1 MKSVFS
7 HLRLVGWDEKIN
19 FNVGV
24 YPCSFSLSCQ
34 MVSGPF
40 WLKIFP
46 PAVQILVVATRAWEH
61 GSMGSTSSTRR
72 SPWMG
77 RQRSWRSRSMDW
89 RKIRRWRRG
98 VWSSQSIWSSAPQV
112 PHHGRHYWWQRLV
125 IHHDGGQERR
135 SSSLSL
141 PSLSRLWNHG
151 ELSIQHQRAH
161 RARSSDAPQFGVPS
175 FALCELYTLD
185 GIKAVLA
192 VSIDSTT
199 GSICGGWDP
208 PTARA
213 LAHPALQPF
222 SWPMLGR
229 LVLPTQIWRSTTAM
243 KSSSTGCSEDTGP
256 TLISQCSSSSW
267 TRSWFVTFTEANPAS
282 QQWWRS
288 SLDGE
293 WRSCHSNVEVAPM
306 QWVRKARS

>member
-1 MKSVFS
+1 MINMHFLYHLFCNHNTFS

-89 RKIRRWRRG
+89 RKIRRWRTG

-141 PSLSRLWNHG
+141 PSLARLWNHG

-161 RARSSDAPQFGVPS
+161 RARSSDAPQFRVPS
-175 FALCELYTLD
+175 FALCELYFGRDQGCLGGVDRFHHWFNLWWMGSTHCK
-185 GIKAVLA
+185 GI
-192 VSIDSTT
+192 
-199 GSICGGWDP
+199 GSSG
-208 PTARA
+208 
-213 LAHPALQPF
+213 F
-222 SWPMLGR
+222 SAI
-229 LVLPTQIWRSTTAM
+229 LVAYAQ
-243 KSSSTGCSEDTGP
+243 GD
-256 TLISQCSSSSW
+256 
-267 TRSWFVTFTEANPAS
+267 
-282 QQWWRS
+282 
-288 SLDGE
+288 
-293 WRSCHSNVEVAPM
+293 
-306 QWVRKARS
+306 